1 MSIISNLHCHTT
13 SDFSP
18 QNRKSLIQMNLLITS
33 IVKEELLRTVLGKTV
48 RLLAI
53 GLNMHSGKK
62 VKKKLQ
68 GTESFKLIF
77 YLMN

>member
-1 MSIISNLHCHTT
+1 MPIISNLHYHTS

-53 GLNMHSGKK
+53 GLNMHSGRK
-62 VKKKLQ
+62 VKKKLR

>member
-1 MSIISNLHCHTT
+1 
-13 SDFSP
+13 
-18 QNRKSLIQMNLLITS
+18 MNLLITS